1 MKNDLRIFDSF
12 TKEIKNLKDFIVKD
26 ETIRVYV
33 CGITVYD
40 YCHIGHAR
48 SLIVFDLLHR
58 FLKFVYPKVIF
69 VRNITDF
76 GLKIKEKAES
86 LGISSQELAQK
97 YINFFHED
105 LKRLNILSVDEE
117 PRASEYGKE
126 MIEYINILLEKNI
139 AYKTQDGI
147 YFDISKIEGYDSS
160 NFDPD
165 ESKDTYSKRN
175 PKDFTLWKFG
185 DYGDQNFESPYGS
198 SGMPG
203 WHIECSAMSKKLLGK
218 TFHIHG
224 GGTDLKFPHH
234 ENEIAQCKGA
244 FNCDP
249 AHIWMHNGLLHIDGE
264 KMSKSLRNMRYIRD
278 IPNSFEAD
286 SLRYFFLSHNY
297 RSDVEINEE
306 KLQQSRETMKNMRKI
321 FLNKNFEESEDYESI
336 TPEDLKELFEDLDS
350 SLLLRNLFTK
360 TSQQVE
366 LKVVELKVQF
376 QILKVMGFKFE
387 NLCILSG
394 KEIESLILERN
405 SAKLNRNFD
414 KADEIRSMLLDNFV
428 ELQDDKDSTNFI
440 FI

>member
-1 MKNDLRIFDSF
+1 MESNLRIFDSF
-12 TKEIKNLKDFIVKD
+12 TKEIKNLKNFTSND

-86 LGISSQELAQK
+86 LGVSSQELVQK

-117 PRASEYGKE
+117 PRASNYGKE

-139 AYKTQDGI
+139 AYTTQDGI
-147 YFDISKIEGYDSS
+147 YFDISKVKGYDCS
-160 NFDPD
+160 NSDPN
-165 ESKDTYSKRN
+165 ESNDTYNKRN
-175 PKDFTLWKFG
+175 SKDFTLWKFG

-203 WHIECSAMSKKLLGK
+203 WHIECSAMSNKLLGK

-224 GGTDLKFPHH
+224 GGADLKFPHH
-234 ENEIAQCKGA
+234 ENEIAQCNGA
-244 FNCDP
+244 FSCDP
-249 AHIWMHNGLLHIDGE
+249 AHIWMHNGLLHINGE
-264 KMSKSLRNMRYIRD
+264 KMSKSLKNMRYIRD
-278 IPNSFEAD
+278 IPNSFEVD

-306 KLQQSRETMKNMRKI
+306 KLQQSQETIRNMRKI
-321 FLNKNFEESEDYESI
+321 FLNKKFKESGDI
-336 TPEDLKELFEDLDS
+336 TPMDLKELFDDLDS

-360 TSQQVE
+360 TSSDH
-366 LKVVELKVQF
+366 LAIQF
-376 QILKVMGFKFE
+376 QILKIMGFQFE
-387 NLCILSG
+387 NLCVLS
-394 KEIESLILERN
+394 KEEIAILILERN
-405 SAKLNRNFD
+405 SAKLNRNFQ
-414 KADEIRSMLLDNFV
+414 KADKIRSMLLNNFV
-428 ELQDDKDSTNFI
+428 ELQDDKDGTNFI